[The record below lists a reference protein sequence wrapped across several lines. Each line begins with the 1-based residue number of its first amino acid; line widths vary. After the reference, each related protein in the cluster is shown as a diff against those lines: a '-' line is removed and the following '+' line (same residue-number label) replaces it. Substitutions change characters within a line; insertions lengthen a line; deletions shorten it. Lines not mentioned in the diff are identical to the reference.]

1 MTGLCGAIALLKS
14 LLPDEPGGKP
24 PWLYVVLCLVVP
36 AALGIVMTTGI
47 GWLQKLARAR
57 RKDRGDV

>member
-1 MTGLCGAIALLKS
+1 MTGLEGAVALLKS

-36 AALGIVMTTGI
+36 AALGIVMTAGI
-47 GWLQKLARAR
+47 GWLQKLARGR
-57 RKDRGDV
+57 RRDREDV